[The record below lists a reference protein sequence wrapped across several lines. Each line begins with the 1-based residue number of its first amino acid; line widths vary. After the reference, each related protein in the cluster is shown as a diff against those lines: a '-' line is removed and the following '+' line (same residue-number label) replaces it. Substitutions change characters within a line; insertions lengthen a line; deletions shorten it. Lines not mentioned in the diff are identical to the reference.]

1 MAVKSVEEITAE
13 LRALNRM
20 PKSVGSLTTGVQ
32 SSTSEDK
39 ENQNRGGVIGGV
51 GYVGEKTGLGFLSTI
66 EGAVDYTTGT
76 IAKVIADITGN
87 SDILDWGK
95 SQFTEDWVNYNHAD
109 EWYNPSEGWKIAGD
123 VGSGIGNSLA
133 IVGVSALT
141 GSPAAGMVFSGLGA
155 AGNATKEAVLQT
167 GELTG
172 KEIAY
177 GAMSGA
183 TEILMEKA
191 SSALGIG
198 TQRIVRSVTKR
209 LGKEAVES
217 VVKPSFK
224 QLVKNIGEDFLSE
237 AFEEGTQEI
246 LEQHYK
252 RWTYDETAKNASVK
266 EVEYAAIVGGLSGAV
281 MSGGH
286 AAITTTGNILSGN
299 TSIKNGTVDQI
310 LDNAKRIAEIEDSSD
325 TGYEVF
331 RSIRDQYRELSQSLP
346 ADGNYTI
353 KQRAQLGSLKRAE
366 VAAAFV
372 PELERSA
379 IKVIN
384 SAEEMAQYVNDLG
397 LKKADGSKLTVTA
410 EDIRGGID
418 PNATGKKA
426 LKEFRK
432 QIETNPLLTTL
443 ATMDAVGRLQ
453 ANAAQMQT
461 ALENGTASGNR
472 FYQSAQQLNALRE
485 KATPEQ
491 LAAIGK
497 VLGISDWATVNAEE
511 FAKKVQKVGKEE
523 QQRAAERQNAVE
535 TAPTPF
541 SAESAGGTEG
551 AFGSAVPAGGMYALK
566 EQNPVDGYTEQQY
579 NSFGWVRSNGILT
592 SEQYNDFSSKFADIK
607 SGRVKGTPVSKDGYY
622 MIAVG
627 GLTDGTGFGVDNIV
641 VLAKGSLENP
651 EIGCIYEIFG
661 DNETY
666 LGEKRRN
673 LYESERRG
681 IQPEAGKLFRRYDSA
696 SYVFSDSRKVGKGNR
711 YRSGNG
717 NGGGSRP
724 QAERAAKRIVEYDFE
739 NGTVTYA
746 DGTKEA
752 DPDSTK
758 QESRNG
764 SEKEAA
770 DIRSPETG
778 KSDLPESLSSLPY
791 GARRYQIGGNDFIL
805 IKTDRNG
812 YDGYELRDNES
823 GRWSKVL
830 DRAQAEK
837 VLKSIKTASETAQ
850 NTELSSALKSA
861 GEYAE
866 KNIPEYR
873 RLMEPGKSAVRN
885 TIMQA
890 RVYGLSDSDV
900 KLYAR
905 ISSKSGL
912 NIVFDPKLGIY
923 EDSKGYYN
931 NGTVFIDPNE
941 GKESSF
947 RKILAHENGH
957 ALIES
962 FPKLGRKI
970 ERFAL
975 KHIDT
980 EKRNRIIELYRNY
993 FGDHISK
1000 EALLDEIN
1008 SAYSEELAETES
1020 FWEFLLADEPTI
1032 KEKVL
1037 SFFGKS
1043 AQKYS
1048 FEEGLSREARKYMT
1062 MYRKMFNRFSEI
1074 NRGNNS
1080 FAGDALIRSDNAKKG
1095 EDNINYY
1102 DKEITGKRYNLRDD
1116 FGQQIRDWLS
1126 GGGKKNGSFNGRY
1139 FDLGTTPDVLIK
1151 HGAKHL
1157 PVIMFEDCMVK
1168 ITGGK
1173 GDDAHSFSIDELSK
1187 LPEALNDP
1195 ILLFKGSYPDSFV
1208 ALTELT
1214 DKSGNDSVVAIHLNK
1229 VLDRTVINKIASI
1242 YSKTNEYGINKIKN
1256 YVYHQIENGNLLD
1269 ASTKKAPNWF
1279 TSRGLQLPKLV
1290 QTILDASRSDGE
1302 TVDHKI
1308 RLTSSATTGNSISQ
1322 TSEKINTSEK
1332 KITEISEKNPDI
1344 RRSLKNTATDN
1355 ITDSDLK
1362 SLRAIGRKS
1371 VNSFTSE
1378 EIQATEKWARKFYRE
1393 LGTKSPFFRAWFG
1406 DWRAKDTGTID
1417 TVIASETTGKNP
1429 RGVFKNKDTG
1439 WNITSSSVGYDETV
1453 SHSGKDKSS
1462 IAAMRSIDKLIEN
1475 AILLDTEIS
1484 EPGRGKKSVYTAFMH
1499 KLYSLVYID
1508 GKPHIAKISVDESYL
1523 PGQEDTNKKFYHVR
1537 AIKIESVPS
1546 VGIGESH
1553 TPIME
1558 KTASAISISDLFDLV
1573 KQYDQEFSPNTV
1585 NPVLLNEDGTP
1596 KKFYHQTEEDFTE
1609 FDLSRKTNSASD
1621 SETPNGIF
1629 LKSSDSDIGIRGNIQ
1644 MELYAS
1650 VSNTLTFPNR
1660 EAAVKWYSDHIP
1672 GYQEISQKIK
1682 DIDRIYN
1689 ERYDKQ
1695 EKICDDFYESHYDD
1709 VISGRMSEEEFQR
1722 GAEEGLDRI
1731 LEDWKSKSDKA
1742 GTAARKLLDRYFE
1755 ESDYDSIYLRNDKG
1769 SNGRKT
1775 DALIVFDKGNVKSAT
1790 DNIGTFDR
1798 KNPDIRRSLKDDA
1811 DISERRSAA
1820 ASKLIANY
1828 NRQRMYNKADAQAV
1842 RNKALEEVFREYLD
1856 QDSSVDMNRKASETL
1871 DSYLLEQLNTAE
1883 PGERSDYALKAAD
1896 YAIRN
1901 LIIQRSTS
1909 DSDTESM
1916 ESASVTYAQ
1925 LKKYLHSMDLSGI
1938 RDDIRTGF
1946 GERAKTVL
1954 SMWSKKGGITPGA
1967 AARELAD
1974 AGIRIDAQSESEIFR
1989 EIVDLYEMNRD
2000 AAKKK
2005 VEKITLES
2013 FASEEEYRN
2022 ILQKFASSLLR
2033 AADET
2038 GSESKYA
2045 RLRRQYLQETEQLKT
2060 LLRDGGERNRAI
2072 NRVIYSAERFR
2083 DTKNGAFTN
2092 ATEIGSQEF
2101 LKIAGELSRVLSR
2114 GNLNSRAAI
2123 SALQKLYNHYTSQ
2136 DIKKSLEAKGIYS
2149 EDLANLLNE
2158 ITTEGDAS
2166 ESALAEA
2173 ALRMYQARNAEELD
2187 LENINDCRKLRDWY
2201 SKKNLGDSYDL
2212 STKIA
2217 LQHFADQ
2224 NYISTGN
2231 LRKMAM
2237 VIDGF
2242 AHLIKS
2248 YNKAFFRGRWVDASE
2263 MASSFVSDIQKNS
2276 NIKRS
2281 PLTRIMESRYMRTFA
2296 DPMVLARWMDRYNDN
2311 GFFSSM
2317 LADLRDGAIRE
2328 SILDMD
2334 IRRGIDDFYRKNK
2347 SWRKE
2352 IQNTIVPFNGA
2363 DLTKAEAMQL
2373 YMTLHRDQAIP
2384 GILYNGF
2391 ELREGKDRIRVSGI
2405 VDPDADISEAE
2416 LRKIAEKTASQLESS
2431 FSETDKQYI
2440 AIVET
2445 VYQQCRQ
2452 LKYETDIA
2460 RQGFSN
2466 VQDGYYVPLARANIA
2481 HSIDAD
2487 YIGESMSVT
2496 NQSFNKNT
2504 VKGAKGELMI
2514 LPIDQVVDRHI
2525 SGITK
2530 YAALASAMDSF
2541 DMLFNLD
2548 VSGNKNKAVSI
2559 ATETELVWSDYFKY
2573 MQNLRN
2579 DLRGLSRDTD
2589 GLNRIFGKMR
2599 GKYATAVLGMN
2610 VKVLATQFSSLFAST
2625 SILSPKNIIRGMTID
2640 SSMVDQYCRIAEVRN
2655 YDQTAALAQSVTEKL
2670 DGIGDLLTKP
2680 IGMFDRLNV
2689 RVLFGACQAQIASDG
2704 GPKIG
2709 SEENRIAAGKL
2720 LERVILE
2727 TQQNATATDRSA
2739 AMRSGSEV
2747 MKSFTM
2753 FTADSMKVVGRLF
2766 DAVGKRSVLSDRL
2779 SNAQSA
2785 AEKSEIRKEIRTANK
2800 QLAKSVG
2807 AIVSSSVYMAIL
2819 AQAFR
2824 WIYGKDDDKEKI
2836 PENIVLDSFGNMLG
2850 GLPIISDAYDY
2861 IVNGFE
2867 FGDSNYDM
2875 LNDLAEATKKGFR
2888 VIGDAV
2894 SGEADSKEA
2903 LTAVKSIV
2911 FSASKFLG
2919 LPAQNLWNLSYG
2931 AIKRTM
2937 PRAAYLI
2944 DDAFKSQS
2952 YRKDLSAAIEA
2963 GDEEMAE
2970 TVLNV
2975 WAKNKLGKFEKE
2987 ETAEAI
2993 KELLKNGYSVLPKTI
3008 GDSISVNG
3016 TEYEL
3021 SANDKKLFSSIYG
3034 GYTDELDSMI
3044 GSQAFFLLNKQA
3056 QAKAINTVYDSYY
3069 NQSVKSVLGLDSNS
3083 TVSLAE
3089 KFLGLSDYAIANAA
3103 ISSMTAETD
3112 KQGKAISGTK
3122 KKKAIAYLLRQNMT
3136 DEERLLILVLSGY
3149 SIQDGDFKNMTA
3161 SAAKKKLLKYI
3172 LNRSGATA
3180 NEKIALCNKI
3190 GFEVKNGK
3198 ISASSIK

>member
-1 MAVKSVEEITAE
+1 
-13 LRALNRM
+13 
-20 PKSVGSLTTGVQ
+20 
-32 SSTSEDK
+32 
-39 ENQNRGGVIGGV
+39 
-51 GYVGEKTGLGFLSTI
+51 
-66 EGAVDYTTGT
+66 
-76 IAKVIADITGN
+76 
-87 SDILDWGK
+87 
-95 SQFTEDWVNYNHAD
+95 
-109 EWYNPSEGWKIAGD
+109 
-123 VGSGIGNSLA
+123 
-133 IVGVSALT
+133 
-141 GSPAAGMVFSGLGA
+141 
-155 AGNATKEAVLQT
+155 
-167 GELTG
+167 
-172 KEIAY
+172 
-177 GAMSGA
+177 
-183 TEILMEKA
+183 
-191 SSALGIG
+191 
-198 TQRIVRSVTKR
+198 
-209 LGKEAVES
+209 
-217 VVKPSFK
+217 
-224 QLVKNIGEDFLSE
+224 
-237 AFEEGTQEI
+237 
-246 LEQHYK
+246 
-252 RWTYDETAKNASVK
+252 
-266 EVEYAAIVGGLSGAV
+266 
-281 MSGGH
+281 
-286 AAITTTGNILSGN
+286 
-299 TSIKNGTVDQI
+299 
-310 LDNAKRIAEIEDSSD
+310 
-325 TGYEVF
+325 
-331 RSIRDQYRELSQSLP
+331 
-346 ADGNYTI
+346 
-353 KQRAQLGSLKRAE
+353 
-366 VAAAFV
+366 
-372 PELERSA
+372 
-379 IKVIN
+379 
-384 SAEEMAQYVNDLG
+384 
-397 LKKADGSKLTVTA
+397 
-410 EDIRGGID
+410 
-418 PNATGKKA
+418 
-426 LKEFRK
+426 
-432 QIETNPLLTTL
+432 
-443 ATMDAVGRLQ
+443 MDAVGRLQ

-641 VLAKGSLENP
+641 VLAKGSLEKP
-651 EIGCIYEIFG
+651 KIGRIYEIFG

-812 YDGYELRDNES
+812 YDGYEIRDNES

-957 ALIES
+957 ALIEA

-1095 EDNINYY
+1095 DSGRHAIKDTEKYGKVAYIDEDVLERKPGQSL
-1102 DKEITGKRYNLRDD
+1102 KEAAEEYFRKY
-1116 FGQQIRDWLS
+1116 LS
-1126 GGGKKNGSFNGRY
+1126 GMEIEVESSGDTVKIKQSSKY
-1139 FDLGTTPDVLIK
+1139 FDLADSKKLLAVQILDDIISVARDKRYSANHAFSEEGIRKKHSGLSAARGWDRYHTYYEIGDALYRGNLYVRKSGDGSDYFYDV
-1151 HGAKHL
+1151 
-1157 PVIMFEDCMVK
+1157 
-1168 ITGGK
+1168 GK
-1173 GDDAHSFSIDELSK
+1173 SIEIGDATA
-1187 LPEALNDP
+1187 LPELNP
-1195 ILLFKGSYPDSFV
+1195 
-1208 ALTELT
+1208 
-1214 DKSGNDSVVAIHLNK
+1214 AIE
-1229 VLDRTVINKIASI
+1229 TQ
-1242 YSKTNEYGINKIKN
+1242 SKKP
-1256 YVYHQIENGNLLD
+1256 VSLRV
-1269 ASTKKAPNWF
+1269 
-1279 TSRGLQLPKLV
+1279 TSP
-1290 QTILDASRSDGE
+1290 
-1302 TVDHKI
+1302 
-1308 RLTSSATTGNSISQ
+1308 TGNSISQ

-1344 RRSLKNTATDN
+1344 RRSLKDTATDN
-1355 ITDSDLK
+1355 ITESDLK
-1362 SLRAIGRKS
+1362 SLRDIGRKS
-1371 VNSFTSE
+1371 INSFTSE

-1406 DWRAKDTGTID
+1406 DWRAKDKS
-1417 TVIASETTGKNP
+1417 TVRFADVNAESVERTEIP
-1429 RGVFKNKDTG
+1429 RGNFYNNDTS
-1439 WNITSSSVGYDETV
+1439 WNITSNSDGIDETANKEHKW
-1453 SHSGKDKSS
+1453 SDSYHALKD
-1462 IAAMRSIDKLIEN
+1462 IDQMLQN
-1475 AILLDTEIS
+1475 AVLLDTVVVS
-1484 EPGRGKKSVYTAFMH
+1484 DPSNRLGKYAAFMH
-1499 KLYSLVYID
+1499 HLYCPVVINGEKGLAKLYVAETIGSN
-1508 GKPHIAKISVDESYL
+1508 H
-1523 PGQEDTNKKFYHVR
+1523 KFYLMR
-1537 AIKIESVPS
+1537 IEKASS
-1546 VGIGESH
+1546 DMGFNTEFDIS
-1553 TPIME
+1553 TPHG
-1558 KTASAISISDLFDLV
+1558 KATSNDATISISEIFDFV
-1573 KQYDQEFSPNTV
+1573 KKNSKNFEKNSEHPVYFKPKPV

-1709 VISGRMSEEEFQR
+1709 VISGRMSE
-1722 GAEEGLDRI
+1722 AEEGLDRI

-1856 QDSSVDMNRKASETL
+1856 QDSSVDMSRKASETL

-2022 ILQKFASSLLR
+2022 IRQKFASSLLR

-2689 RVLFGACQAQIASDG
+2689 RVLFGGCQAQIASDG

-2931 AIKRTM
+2931 AIKRTI

-3008 GDSISVNG
+3008 RDSISVNG

-3021 SANDKKLFSSIYG
+3021 SANDKKLFSSVYG

-3044 GSQAFFLLNKQA
+3044 GSQAFSLLNKQA

-3069 NQSVKSVLGLDSNS
+3069 NRSVKSVLGLDSNS

-3122 KKKAIAYLLRQNMT
+3122 KKKVIAYLLRQNMT

-3161 SAAKKKLLKYI
+3161 AAAKKKLLKYI

>member
-13 LRALNRM
+13 LRALNRV
-20 PKSVGSLTTGVQ
+20 PQSVGSLTSGVQ

-39 ENQNRGGVIGGV
+39 EDQNRGGVIGGV

-155 AGNATKEAVLQT
+155 AGNATKEAVLKT

-209 LGKEAVES
+209 FGKEAVES

-453 ANAAQMQT
+453 ANAAQMQK

-535 TAPTPF
+535 TAPTPV

-651 EIGCIYEIFG
+651 EIGCIYEIYG
-661 DNETY
+661 ENENDF
-666 LGEKRRN
+666 EKQRRII
-673 LYESERRG
+673 YESERRG
-681 IQPEAGKLFRRYDSA
+681 VQPEAGELFRRYLSSSFIA
-696 SYVFSDSRKVGKGNR
+696 SENEKNRIQSDG

-746 DGTKEA
+746 DGIKEA

-758 QESRNG
+758 QESRDG

-770 DIRSPETG
+770 DRRSPETG

-812 YDGYELRDNES
+812 YDGYEIRDNES

-873 RLMEPGKSAVRN
+873 RLMEPGKAAVRN

-890 RVYGLSDSDV
+890 RVYGLSDADV

-931 NGTVFIDPNE
+931 NGTVFVDPNE

-957 ALIES
+957 ALIEA

-980 EKRNRIIELYRNY
+980 EKRNRTIELYRNY

-1020 FWEFLLADEPTI
+1020 FWEFLLADEPTV

-1157 PVIMFEDCMVK
+1157 PVVMFEDCMVK

-1332 KITEISEKNPDI
+1332 KISEISE
-1344 RRSLKNTATDN
+1344 
-1355 ITDSDLK
+1355 
-1362 SLRAIGRKS
+1362 
-1371 VNSFTSE
+1371 
-1378 EIQATEKWARKFYRE
+1378 
-1393 LGTKSPFFRAWFG
+1393 
-1406 DWRAKDTGTID
+1406 
-1417 TVIASETTGKNP
+1417 
-1429 RGVFKNKDTG
+1429 
-1439 WNITSSSVGYDETV
+1439 
-1453 SHSGKDKSS
+1453 
-1462 IAAMRSIDKLIEN
+1462 
-1475 AILLDTEIS
+1475 
-1484 EPGRGKKSVYTAFMH
+1484 
-1499 KLYSLVYID
+1499 
-1508 GKPHIAKISVDESYL
+1508 
-1523 PGQEDTNKKFYHVR
+1523 
-1537 AIKIESVPS
+1537 
-1546 VGIGESH
+1546 
-1553 TPIME
+1553 
-1558 KTASAISISDLFDLV
+1558 
-1573 KQYDQEFSPNTV
+1573 
-1585 NPVLLNEDGTP
+1585 
-1596 KKFYHQTEEDFTE
+1596 
-1609 FDLSRKTNSASD
+1609 
-1621 SETPNGIF
+1621 
-1629 LKSSDSDIGIRGNIQ
+1629 
-1644 MELYAS
+1644 
-1650 VSNTLTFPNR
+1650 
-1660 EAAVKWYSDHIP
+1660 
-1672 GYQEISQKIK
+1672 
-1682 DIDRIYN
+1682 
-1689 ERYDKQ
+1689 
-1695 EKICDDFYESHYDD
+1695 
-1709 VISGRMSEEEFQR
+1709 
-1722 GAEEGLDRI
+1722 
-1731 LEDWKSKSDKA
+1731 
-1742 GTAARKLLDRYFE
+1742 
-1755 ESDYDSIYLRNDKG
+1755 
-1769 SNGRKT
+1769 
-1775 DALIVFDKGNVKSAT
+1775 
-1790 DNIGTFDR
+1790 

-1828 NRQRMYNKADAQAV
+1828 NRQRMYNKADAEAV

-1856 QDSSVDMNRKASETL
+1856 QDSSVDMSRKASETL

-1901 LIIQRSTS
+1901 LIIQRSES
-1909 DSDTESM
+1909 DADTESM

-2022 ILQKFASSLLR
+2022 IRQKFASSLLR

-2709 SEENRIAAGKL
+2709 TEENRIAAGKL

-3021 SANDKKLFSSIYG
+3021 SANDKKLFSSVYG

-3044 GSQAFFLLNKQA
+3044 GSQAFSLLNKQA

-3069 NQSVKSVLGLDSNS
+3069 NRSVKSVLGLDSNS

-3122 KKKAIAYLLRQNMT
+3122 KKKVIAYLLRQNMT

>member
-13 LRALNRM
+13 LRALNRV
-20 PKSVGSLTTGVQ
+20 PQSVGSLTSGVQ

-39 ENQNRGGVIGGV
+39 EDQNRGGVIGGV
-51 GYVGEKTGLGFLSTI
+51 GYVGEKTGLGFLSTF

-155 AGNATKEAVLQT
+155 AGNATKEAVLHT

-209 LGKEAVES
+209 FGKEAVES

-651 EIGCIYEIFG
+651 EIGRIYEIFG

-770 DIRSPETG
+770 DRRSPETG

-812 YDGYELRDNES
+812 YDGYEIRDNES

-837 VLKSIKTASETAQ
+837 VLKSIKTASDTAQ

-873 RLMEPGKSAVRN
+873 RLMEPGKAAVRN

-890 RVYGLSDSDV
+890 RVYGLSDADV

-957 ALIES
+957 ALIEA

-1157 PVIMFEDCMVK
+1157 PVVMFEDCMVK

-1308 RLTSSATTGNSISQ
+1308 RLTSSATTGNSIYQ

-1332 KITEISEKNPDI
+1332 KIPSYTK
-1344 RRSLKNTATDN
+1344 RRSLKDTATEN
-1355 ITDSDLK
+1355 ITESDLK

-1406 DWRAKDTGTID
+1406 DWRAYEKTALELVDTEGYSKGTTIQ
-1417 TVIASETTGKNP
+1417 N
-1429 RGVFKNKDTG
+1429 NDTG
-1439 WNITSSSVGYDETV
+1439 WDINVSRQISKETNH
-1453 SHSGKDKSS
+1453 HSGKSEKGAIKYLPYIDDITRKSVLFETQAS
-1462 IAAMRSIDKLIEN
+1462 DNANEN
-1475 AILLDTEIS
+1475 SLFFHSLYAYTEILGYPALLKLRVEELYYQHYEESGTIRRAYILQNIEEELLPESKRFSRPHQS
-1484 EPGRGKKSVYTAFMH
+1484 ESNSSVY
-1499 KLYSLVYID
+1499 
-1508 GKPHIAKISVDESYL
+1508 
-1523 PGQEDTNKKFYHVR
+1523 
-1537 AIKIESVPS
+1537 
-1546 VGIGESH
+1546 
-1553 TPIME
+1553 
-1558 KTASAISISDLFDLV
+1558 SISDLFDLV
-1573 KQYDQEFSPNTV
+1573 KRYDKEFSPKPV
-1585 NPVLLNEDGTP
+1585 DPVLLNEDGTP
-1596 KKFYHQTEEDFTE
+1596 KVFYHGTRDLFTE
-1609 FDLSRKTNSASD
+1609 FRLQDKPKFGRALGDGFYFTPDYDKAFKFANGLFSRGQD
-1621 SETPNGIF
+1621 RGGIIMPVY
-1629 LKSSDSDIGIRGNIQ
+1629 LRMENPYVIHTDADRTKWKNEYNRGN
-1644 MELYAS
+1644 
-1650 VSNTLTFPNR
+1650 
-1660 EAAVKWYSDHIP
+1660 
-1672 GYQEISQKIK
+1672 
-1682 DIDRIYN
+1682 
-1689 ERYDKQ
+1689 YDGIVDLKN
-1695 EKICDDFYESHYDD
+1695 DTYY
-1709 VISGRMSEEEFQR
+1709 V
-1722 GAEEGLDRI
+1722 
-1731 LEDWKSKSDKA
+1731 EDP
-1742 GTAARKLLDRYFE
+1742 TQ
-1755 ESDYDSIYLRNDKG
+1755 I
-1769 SNGRKT
+1769 
-1775 DALIVFDKGNVKSAT
+1775 KSAT

-1811 DISERRSAA
+1811 DISERRNAA

-1828 NRQRMYNKADAQAV
+1828 NRQRMYNKADAEAV

-1856 QDSSVDMNRKASETL
+1856 QDSSVDMSRKASETL

-1901 LIIQRSTS
+1901 LIIQRSAS

-2022 ILQKFASSLLR
+2022 IRQKFASALLR

-2640 SSMVDQYCRIAEVRN
+2640 SSRVDQYCRIAEVRN

-2680 IGMFDRLNV
+2680 IGMCDRLNV

-2861 IVNGFE
+2861 IFNGFE

-2894 SGEADSKEA
+2894 SGEADSKDA

-2911 FSASKFLG
+2911 FSASKFVG

-2931 AIKRTM
+2931 AIKRTI

-3044 GSQAFFLLNKQA
+3044 GSQAFSLLNKQA

-3122 KKKAIAYLLRQNMT
+3122 KKKVIAYLLRQNMT

-3149 SIQDGDFKNMTA
+3149 SIQGGDFKNMTA
-3161 SAAKKKLLKYI
+3161 AAAKKKLLKYI

>member
-13 LRALNRM
+13 LRALNRV
-20 PKSVGSLTTGVQ
+20 PQSVGSLTSGVQ

-39 ENQNRGGVIGGV
+39 EDQNRGGVIGGV

-198 TQRIVRSVTKR
+198 TQRFVRSVTKR
-209 LGKEAVES
+209 FGKEAVES

-246 LEQHYK
+246 LEPHYK

-266 EVEYAAIVGGLSGAV
+266 EVKYSALVAGLSGAV

-472 FYQSAQQLNALRE
+472 FYQSEQQLNALRE

-497 VLGISDWATVNAEE
+497 VLGISDWATVNAKE
-511 FAKKVQKVGKEE
+511 FAQKVQKVGKEE
-523 QQRAAERQNAVE
+523 QQRAAEQQNAVE
-535 TAPTPF
+535 MAPTPA

-651 EIGCIYEIFG
+651 EIGCIYEIYG
-661 DNETY
+661 ENENDF
-666 LGEKRRN
+666 EKQRRII
-673 LYESERRG
+673 YESERRG
-681 IQPEAGKLFRRYDSA
+681 VQPEAGELFRRYLSSSFIA
-696 SYVFSDSRKVGKGNR
+696 SENEKNRIQSDG

-770 DIRSPETG
+770 DSRSPETG
-778 KSDLPESLSSLPY
+778 KSDIPDSLSSLPY

-812 YDGYELRDNES
+812 YDGYEIRDNES

-873 RLMEPGKSAVRN
+873 RLMEPGKAAVRN

-890 RVYGLSDSDV
+890 RVYGLSDADV

-957 ALIES
+957 ALIEA

-980 EKRNRIIELYRNY
+980 EKRNRTIELYRNY

-1008 SAYSEELAETES
+1008 SAYAEELAETES
-1020 FWEFLLADEPTI
+1020 FWEFLLADEPTV

-1095 EDNINYY
+1095 DSGRHAIKDTEKYGKVAYIDEDVLERKPGQSL
-1102 DKEITGKRYNLRDD
+1102 KEAAEEYFRKYLSGMEIEVESSGDTVKIKQSKKYFNLSDRKKQLAVQILDDIIAVGTDKRYSENYSISKDGAEKKHTGLSAVRGWDYYQTH
-1116 FGQQIRDWLS
+1116 FEIAGNVYSGEVNIRKS
-1126 GGGKKNGSFNGRY
+1126 GDGSDY
-1139 FDLGTTPDVLIK
+1139 FYNIEKIRRIGDATASQELN
-1151 HGAKHL
+1151 
-1157 PVIMFEDCMVK
+1157 PVITRM
-1168 ITGGK
+1168 T
-1173 GDDAHSFSIDELSK
+1173 
-1187 LPEALNDP
+1187 PP
-1195 ILLFKGSYPDSFV
+1195 
-1208 ALTELT
+1208 T
-1214 DKSGNDSVVAIHLNK
+1214 D
-1229 VLDRTVINKIASI
+1229 
-1242 YSKTNEYGINKIKN
+1242 
-1256 YVYHQIENGNLLD
+1256 
-1269 ASTKKAPNWF
+1269 
-1279 TSRGLQLPKLV
+1279 
-1290 QTILDASRSDGE
+1290 
-1302 TVDHKI
+1302 
-1308 RLTSSATTGNSISQ
+1308 NSISQ

-1332 KITEISEKNPDI
+1332 KISEISE
-1344 RRSLKNTATDN
+1344 
-1355 ITDSDLK
+1355 
-1362 SLRAIGRKS
+1362 
-1371 VNSFTSE
+1371 
-1378 EIQATEKWARKFYRE
+1378 
-1393 LGTKSPFFRAWFG
+1393 
-1406 DWRAKDTGTID
+1406 
-1417 TVIASETTGKNP
+1417 
-1429 RGVFKNKDTG
+1429 
-1439 WNITSSSVGYDETV
+1439 
-1453 SHSGKDKSS
+1453 
-1462 IAAMRSIDKLIEN
+1462 
-1475 AILLDTEIS
+1475 
-1484 EPGRGKKSVYTAFMH
+1484 
-1499 KLYSLVYID
+1499 
-1508 GKPHIAKISVDESYL
+1508 
-1523 PGQEDTNKKFYHVR
+1523 
-1537 AIKIESVPS
+1537 
-1546 VGIGESH
+1546 
-1553 TPIME
+1553 
-1558 KTASAISISDLFDLV
+1558 
-1573 KQYDQEFSPNTV
+1573 
-1585 NPVLLNEDGTP
+1585 
-1596 KKFYHQTEEDFTE
+1596 
-1609 FDLSRKTNSASD
+1609 
-1621 SETPNGIF
+1621 
-1629 LKSSDSDIGIRGNIQ
+1629 
-1644 MELYAS
+1644 
-1650 VSNTLTFPNR
+1650 
-1660 EAAVKWYSDHIP
+1660 
-1672 GYQEISQKIK
+1672 
-1682 DIDRIYN
+1682 
-1689 ERYDKQ
+1689 
-1695 EKICDDFYESHYDD
+1695 
-1709 VISGRMSEEEFQR
+1709 
-1722 GAEEGLDRI
+1722 
-1731 LEDWKSKSDKA
+1731 
-1742 GTAARKLLDRYFE
+1742 
-1755 ESDYDSIYLRNDKG
+1755 
-1769 SNGRKT
+1769 
-1775 DALIVFDKGNVKSAT
+1775 
-1790 DNIGTFDR
+1790 

-1811 DISERRSAA
+1811 DISERRNAA

-1828 NRQRMYNKADAQAV
+1828 NRQRMYNKADAEAV

-1856 QDSSVDMNRKASETL
+1856 QDSSVDMSRKASETL

-1901 LIIQRSTS
+1901 LIIQRSES
-1909 DSDTESM
+1909 DADTESM

-2022 ILQKFASSLLR
+2022 IRQKFASSLLR

-2038 GSESKYA
+2038 GSQSKYA

-2217 LQHFADQ
+2217 LQHFADP

-2263 MASSFVSDIQKNS
+2263 MASTFVSDIQRNS

-2405 VDPDADISEAE
+2405 VDPDADISEAD

-2709 SEENRIAAGKL
+2709 TEENRIAAGKL

-2875 LNDLAEATKKGFR
+2875 LNDLAEASKKGFR

-2919 LPAQNLWNLSYG
+2919 LPAQNVWNLSYG

-3021 SANDKKLFSSIYG
+3021 SANDKKLFSSVYG

-3044 GSQAFFLLNKQA
+3044 GSQAFSLLNKQA

-3122 KKKAIAYLLRQNMT
+3122 KKKVIAYLLRQNMT

-3161 SAAKKKLLKYI
+3161 AAAKKKLLKYI